1 MPEILHT
8 LPINAKPRTV
18 YRALTEQDG
27 LRSWWTR
34 FTMAE
39 PTVGY
44 VNEFGF
50 GGEFKFLMRIEDL
63 EQDELVIWT
72 CIGGHD
78 EWEGTRITFRLE
90 PFGDKGGTILR
101 FEHCDWETTE
111 GVFPQCSYDWAQY
124 LRSLK
129 MYLEQGKGTPS

>member
-8 LPINAKPRTV
+8 LRIESTPAKI
-18 YRALTEQDG
+18 YKALTTQDG

-44 VNEFGF
+44 INEFGF
-50 GGEFKFLMRIEDL
+50 GGAFKFRMHIEDL
-63 EQDELVIWT
+63 ITDELIQWT
-72 CIGGHD
+72 CIDGHE
-78 EWEGTRITFRLE
+78 EWEGTHLE
-90 PFGDKGGTILR
+90 FTLQSLPDTKATLVHFKHTNWNRND
-101 FEHCDWETTE
+101 
-111 GVFPQCSYDWAQY
+111 GVLPQCSYDWAQY

-129 MYLEQGKGTPS
+129 MYIEAGKGLPT

>member
-8 LPINAKPRTV
+8 LRIAGKRRVV
-18 YRALTEQDG
+18 YRAITEQDG
-27 LRSWWTR
+27 LRGWWTR

-50 GGEFKFLMRIEDL
+50 GGTFKFRMRIDDL
-63 EQDELVIWT
+63 EQDELVEWT
-72 CIGGHD
+72 CIDGHE
-78 EWEGTRITFRLE
+78 EWEGTRIRFVLS
-90 PFGDKGGTILR
+90 DSDDSKGTSVK
-101 FEHCDWETTE
+101 FEHIGWWRDD
-111 GVFPQCSYDWAQY
+111 GVLASCSYDWAQY

-129 MYLEQGKGTPS
+129 LYVEQGQGTPS